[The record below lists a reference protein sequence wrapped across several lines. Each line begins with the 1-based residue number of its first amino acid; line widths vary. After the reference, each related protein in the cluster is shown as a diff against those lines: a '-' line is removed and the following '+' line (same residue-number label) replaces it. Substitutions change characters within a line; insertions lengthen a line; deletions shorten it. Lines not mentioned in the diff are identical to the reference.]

1 MPSPAAAKL
10 AHILSEAG
18 PELAAAKG
26 GRAGADTANL
36 AMKARCQP
44 QKPSCAATRGVHRA
58 ALVVRAA
65 QHSPAAD
72 LRFRGASRPFPSCAV
87 PLSASAPDHS
97 QERTTKQLLE
107 PLP

>member
-1 MPSPAAAKL
+1 MPSPAVVQL
-10 AHILSEAG
+10 ARTVSEAD

-26 GRAGADTANL
+26 GRAGAGAVNL

-44 QKPSCAATRGVHRA
+44 QKTSPAATRGVHRA
-58 ALVVRAA
+58 ALVARAA

-97 QERTTKQLLE
+97 QERTKTQLLE